1 MTMSTGL
8 GLKAAVRRL
17 ARRAR
22 TIPLIAAFLAV
33 PVLDA
38 AILGSI
44 RGLVRDERGIPQIGA
59 LVTLLTADGSVAKRV
74 YSNHDGLFAVEKL
87 FPGNYSIR
95 VSLDSFLPV
104 TKAGIEV
111 ISGSSAILDVS
122 LRGLLSTLQMVFP
135 GGSQVRDMSD
145 DWKWVLRTSSSTRPV
160 LRYLPSLDDE
170 TKRVIRRAS
179 GRFADTHG
187 YAQVSAGAGT
197 RQTAL
202 ANESDL
208 GTAFAVATSMFGNND
223 VVVSGNL
230 GYGSTTGVPAAAFR
244 TSFKRDL
251 PVGAPEVS
259 LTVRQ
264 LQMPSAARQ
273 AIFGP
278 QNEHNGPA
286 LQTVTL
292 GFADA
297 AKLGES
303 MRFEYGFLY
312 ESVRFLNR
320 LNFVSPYGRLVYELG
335 DRREIHVRYASG
347 VPHAQE
353 SVVADENESLRRQV
367 SSLGLFPRVAVSGGR
382 PTVQRTEHVEISYRE
397 KVGEGVIEAAVYE
410 DSMSDAALSTRV
422 PQDYFADGDVLPDL
436 FSASSTL
443 NAGRFHSSGY
453 RVSYARRI
461 KDRLQA
467 AIGYGSAGVL
477 APTTGQLEGPSMD
490 ELRRALAVKRAQLV
504 TASIST
510 EIPKSGTF
518 LLSAYQWSSVP
529 AVIAPDVYN
538 DFASRSD
545 PGLNLIIR
553 QPLPFSGGLP
563 GKLEATANF
572 SNLLKTGYTPIQT
585 HDGQQMYLFQAIRNY
600 RGALSFIF

>member
-1 MTMSTGL
+1 MTTSDGL
-8 GLKAAVRRL
+8 GRTAAGHRA
-17 ARRAR
+17 ARWAR
-22 TIPLIAAFLAV
+22 TIPLIAAFLAA

-44 RGLVRDERGIPQIGA
+44 RGLVRDERGIPQMGA
-59 LVTLLTADGSVAKRV
+59 LVTLLTADGAIEKRV
-74 YSNHDGLFAVEKL
+74 YSSHDGLFAVEQL
-87 FPGNYSIR
+87 FPGRYSIR
-95 VSLDSFLPV
+95 VSLDRFLPV
-104 TKAGIEV
+104 TKEGIEV

-122 LRGLLSTLQMVFP
+122 LRGLLSTLQLVYP

-160 LRYLPSLDDE
+160 LRYLPSIDQE
-170 TKRVIRRAS
+170 TRRVIRRAS
-179 GRFADTHG
+179 GRFSDTHG

-244 TSFKRDL
+244 TSYKREL

-259 LTVRQ
+259 VTVRQ

-273 AIFGP
+273 AIYGP
-278 QNEHNGPA
+278 QSEHNGPL

-292 GFADA
+292 GAADA
-297 AKLGES
+297 TQLGES
-303 MRFEYGFLY
+303 VRFEYGFLY

-335 DRREIHVRYASG
+335 DRREVHLRYASG

-353 SVVADENESLRRQV
+353 GVAADENESLQRQV
-367 SSLGLFPRVAVSGGR
+367 SSLGLFPRMAVNGGR
-382 PTVQRTEHVEISYRE
+382 PTVQRTEHVEVAYRE
-397 KVGEGVIEAAVYE
+397 KLGDGVIEAAVYE
-410 DSMSDAALSTRV
+410 DSMSDAALSAMV
-422 PQDYFADGDVLPDL
+422 PQGYFADGDVLPDL
-436 FSASSTL
+436 FSDSSTL
-443 NAGRFHSSGY
+443 NAGRFRSSGY

-467 AIGYGSAGVL
+467 AIGYGSTGVL
-477 APTTGQLEGPSMD
+477 SRATGQLEGPSVD
-490 ELRRALAVKRAQLV
+490 ALRSALAVKRAQLV
-504 TASIST
+504 TASVST
-510 EIPKSGTF
+510 ELPRSGTF
-518 LLSAYQWSSVP
+518 VLTAYQWSNVP
-529 AVIAPDVYN
+529 AVIAPDAYN
-538 DFASRSD
+538 DFASQSD
-545 PGLNLIIR
+545 PGLNLIVR

-585 HDGQQMYLFQAIRNY
+585 HDGRQMYLFQAIRNY

>member
-1 MTMSTGL
+1 MTMSEGL
-8 GLKAAVRRL
+8 GLSAAARWVR
-17 ARRAR
+17 
-22 TIPLIAAFLAV
+22 TVPLIVALLAV
-33 PVLDA
+33 PAVDA
-38 AILGSI
+38 TILGSI
-44 RGLVRDERGIPQIGA
+44 RGLVRDERGIPQMGA

-74 YSNHDGLFAVEKL
+74 YSNQDGLFAVEKL
-87 FPGNYSIR
+87 FPGKYSIR
-95 VSLDSFLPV
+95 VSLDRFLPV
-104 TKAGIEV
+104 TKQGIEV
-111 ISGSSAILDVS
+111 ASGSSAILDVS
-122 LRGLLSTLQMVFP
+122 LRGLLSTLQLVYP

-145 DWKWVLRTSSSTRPV
+145 DWQWVLRTSSSTRPI
-160 LRYLPSLDDE
+160 LRFLPSLDPE

-208 GTAFAVATSMFGNND
+208 GTAFAVATSMFGNHD

-230 GYGSTTGVPAAAFR
+230 GYGSTTGTPAAAFR
-244 TSFKRDL
+244 TSYQRDL
-251 PVGAPEVS
+251 PVGNPEVS

-264 LQMPSAARQ
+264 LQMPVTASQ
-273 AIFGP
+273 AIYGP
-278 QNEHNGPA
+278 QSEHNGPA

-292 GFADA
+292 GFADTA
-297 AKLGES
+297 ALGES

-335 DRREIHVRYASG
+335 DRREIHLRYASG
-347 VPHAQE
+347 VPHSQE
-353 SVVADENESLRRQV
+353 SVVADENKSLRRQV
-367 SSLGLFPRVAVSGGR
+367 SSLGLFPRVAVNGGR
-382 PTVQRTEHVEISYRE
+382 PTVQRTEHMEIGYRE
-397 KVGEGVIEAAVYE
+397 KVGKGIIEAAVYE
-410 DSMSDAALSTRV
+410 DSMSDAALSALV
-422 PQDYFADGDVLPDL
+422 PQGYFADGDVLPDL
-436 FSASSTL
+436 FSDGSTL
-443 NAGRFHSSGY
+443 NAGRFRSSGY

-461 KDRLQA
+461 KDRLEA
-467 AIGYGSAGVL
+467 AIGYGVAGVL
-477 APTTGQLEGPSMD
+477 APNTGELASPSIGD
-490 ELRRALAVKRAQLV
+490 LQRALDVKRAQLV
-504 TASIST
+504 TGSIST
-510 EIPKSGTF
+510 ELPKSGTF
-518 LLSAYQWSSVP
+518 LLTAYQWSSVP

-572 SNLLKTGYTPIQT
+572 SNLLKTGYTPLQT
-585 HDGQQMYLFQAIRNY
+585 HDGRQLYLFQAIRNY